1 MQDNQNTQDQNQVQK
16 KTEAEFIEQMKNL
29 LQEVNILTEDLKQI
43 KDDAKDA
50 GYDQALLAK
59 VAKALADAKVDD
71 VLEKNDKFQAMVD
84 KYDQATD

>member
-1 MQDNQNTQDQNQVQK
+1 MNQTD
-16 KTEAEFIEQMKNL
+16 AF
-29 LQEVNILTEDLKQI
+29 KQI

-59 VAKALADAKVDD
+59 VAKALADAKVND